1 MKRLLF
7 WMAAL
12 LVAIGGVQ
20 QAKAYG
26 TNDLTDAG
34 WQPVTSLSSVSDY
47 FYVIVDNS
55 QDYFV
60 SLNGTQVHYKAA
72 ADPLADFSV
81 VWALETNGT
90 SFGIRN
96 IGNYKLLVQ
105 TEYNAGWNLDL
116 NDQPN
121 VCGWT
126 NFNFAYADDHWT
138 IENGQYPYESEEAS
152 DQSPFKGYWG
162 PWNGR
167 EDFSNLRIAGN
178 KNLANRGYFQ
188 IYQISRAVFVN
199 AWLAANPARPAD
211 ISFLYTGL
219 TNSKTA
225 WTDSYTDFTGNYQA
239 QNSTNKNIEGY
250 TNSGYLESWNA
261 GNVFSG
267 TLTTTL
273 NNLPDGIYDMGAYC
287 FKDATNEVYFTSGDA
302 STQLNNDNDLY
313 QYAENHVTVDYE
325 GAEANKKT
333 IGLNITS
340 GTWVGITDV
349 RIKYYGPVKISDVA
363 IALPE
368 GGDMEANQWYYFE
381 VSSDDTYSFTTTTS
395 ADIIFTADG
404 TLPQREADTQAAA
417 LPSGN
422 QELRAGRYYI
432 KSSSANNF
440 KLDFPKPTAEQI
452 SQLRDLITAGEEKT
466 LGFDNGEYAP
476 YNNVAAI
483 LALADAKTLDLNN
496 PNQYTQSF
504 IAGKISALQTWTAN
518 TAEVNAIAYGDLSE
532 YETVDG
538 KDYPWGWNKL
548 NDGSRIMGGSEGTN
562 NTGLAATST
571 GKAML
576 LKYNAKYGEV
586 AGYTMPLKANT
597 YYKISFKYCGW
608 NNTPTTNVVLT
619 GPNGGVTVTPASFR
633 PETSDGYSNA
643 SNWYTYTAIF
653 KTGADAGNYTLA
665 LNKVETGQQQ
675 IGWSDMVLVRAT
687 ADDLTYTLE
696 TGAMN
701 ASVAAAQQ
709 TAAET
714 FEADETFEN
723 YEALLTAIE
732 AAKTSEAEYVLINN
746 RINLLKAQLGDIPVA
761 DAEADA
767 FVTNYTNGVYENLGQ
782 VIPAYQTFVQNYWS
796 NNTPGENAD
805 LTAFIINP
813 SLDFGNATGWS
824 GGGVNNGTIEW
835 FNGNYNVFQTL
846 TGLPTGT
853 YKLQA
858 QGYYRPGGNEN
869 ASTAQNALLYGGT
882 TTQPVVLIASEGKSG
897 ADADNGFT
905 TKNTNSGSEVYVPNS
920 QADAA
925 KAFATGAYENE
936 VTFVV
941 SNGTVNI
948 GFKKDTHIDADW
960 TCFDNFKLIYESE
973 DALVA
978 PEMPTEQM
986 YAGAKAEMQAALATW
1001 TADKS
1006 TDNYNALVE
1015 KINAANQSVELYK
1028 QIKARL
1034 DLLTSAGQRGSIS
1047 EEAEQAM
1054 SFYTKYSDGMV
1065 NETADATTGTY
1076 TSLDEVVPEYQANI
1090 AAYWT
1095 ANAPAV
1101 DADLTSLIVNNS
1113 FEFGNLDTWA
1123 YYNGA
1128 DCGAREN
1135 ANGTYAIDIADG
1147 NYVANFWNNNTDVK
1161 YIVKDIALPNGTY
1174 ELKAIF
1180 ASDEGVTINFTAESG
1195 IGADNRIGEVRNTF
1209 TTEAAKG
1216 VGAEKTLEVVVHNGT
1231 LRLGAN
1237 TTSWFKVD
1245 NFRLIYKSAN
1255 ATVAPAL
1262 AVGQMSQTAKQAML
1276 DAQAAHTA
1284 TPSVENY
1291 NALLAKIAE
1300 AQQSIAVYEQ
1310 IASTLAKLT
1319 ENASQRGD
1327 IDEATEKAM
1336 TFYTNYSAGQVN
1348 GAADA
1353 TTGTY
1358 ETLDDMI
1365 AQYRTDIANYWTT
1378 NVADGKD
1385 LTAYIVNQGFE
1396 FGNVVGWEEEN
1407 KGGGVDAGARDA
1419 HNETYMFSDSEGDF
1433 IFNSW
1438 NNNWAE
1444 ITLTQTLN
1452 GVPQGTYEMTAVFA
1466 AEGFNDI
1473 EFIGTNIREDGTP
1486 DETADKFRPVD
1497 INQRADKKTGLTRTI
1512 EVFVTDNKLKI
1523 NGNTWGFFKADNF
1536 RLVYKSATIADPD
1549 LTQPMNLYEKNDYLA
1564 AKAAYEANSSQE
1576 NLREWAASK
1585 IIVENS
1591 IKAYKAAKKT
1601 LDHVKDMMD
1610 HTNVYT
1616 YDAFFTI
1623 DDMYRKYGPEEGFYG
1638 FRTLED
1644 DVAYDLERMFFG
1656 NGNYRDSNNENIPAV
1671 PFIASAW
1678 DCGHNGY
1685 AYVETGPGKE
1695 GTEPGSDYYGNTWS
1709 REGLDDGTNM
1719 LTPYLEYWRYG
1730 DQLLNPRVLTATVEG
1745 TPNAEYTVKMF
1756 VRVRTNVQYVVGDDS
1771 TKPHGMTIQIGD
1783 GAKFTPNWQYV
1794 DNEGTQYVLNNARQ
1808 LWVCNLWLP
1817 AHQGDAN
1824 NASYLLPTGNAD
1836 ADGNFKIKF
1845 EIEEGSNVTWLSMKD
1860 VYVNY
1865 ETEIPETEMA
1875 ALEAQINYADA
1886 HKLGFDFNGDKHGT
1900 AVDEYAPYN
1909 NVPQLMALKRAKQV
1923 HDSPQNVFLVRNV
1936 TKALKAVNYDDEN
1949 MDDLHPVYNEATDLW
1964 TKNTEEMNGFYWKNN
1979 YTNSD
1984 VEHIEWYEYED
1995 DCIMPSGWDLIG
2007 RNDGFNTGIKKLGV
2021 NTEDTGMKA
2030 LEDQTGL
2037 LAKYETGYGN
2047 QIGYTLPLKK
2057 GVKYIMTFKY
2067 AYMGE
2072 GTCTEPTDIT
2082 LTVPA
2087 AGTSG
2092 DDTTTSGLEVT
2103 TFTPEGQG
2111 TEDLG
2116 KWKMYRATFTPTIE
2130 NAEHPGEPVNYLI
2143 TFDKDNAHD
2152 PVPIIM
2158 GELTLVRYKEAADL
2172 GNNILIDG
2180 TNQAGYS
2187 YTPDFVGGDFKVTRS
2202 WNNGGETADGAYN
2215 TLVLPFSLDGS
2226 ELKTALGDNFNG
2238 KVYFYTGATYTGG
2251 DEYYTLNFD
2260 ERENSGI
2267 FANVP
2272 VLIWNEKANS
2282 INNLANYEFKKTVT
2296 KYVKNNLT
2304 VDPGYNDATKYK
2316 YNLVGTYETIKI
2328 PAGASY
2334 ITADNNFK
2342 KSTGKANLAATR
2354 AYFIP
2359 LDKDGNVSTMA
2370 KLMGFSINDI
2380 PTGIMAI
2387 EEDGEMHVTSGN
2399 IYTVDGRLV
2408 RQNATSL
2415 EDLPKG
2421 IYIVDGKKYFVK

>member
-1 MKRLLF
+1 MGAFINVGNNTGDSYSYWLIIPKSTRDAVKDCTYYLRNTDMTHPWEF
-7 WMAAL
+7 PMWNSA
-12 LVAIGGVQ
+12 GVNVCVGS
-20 QAKAYG
+20 KE
-26 TNDLTDAG
+26 N
-34 WQPVTSLSSVSDY
+34 VTAEAWHTS
-47 FYVIVDNS
+47 F
-55 QDYFV
+55 
-60 SLNGTQVHYKAA
+60 
-72 ADPLADFSV
+72 DFSQTISATVPNGKYSLHCQGFYNDTETPTVLYANDDRANFAIWNNDCNAAESGAKFLTGAYDGNV
-81 VWALETNGT
+81 VTTVVTNGSLKVGVT
-90 SFGIRN
+90 DPTVNQNWQVF
-96 IGNYKLLVQ
+96 
-105 TEYNAGWNLDL
+105 D
-116 NDQPN
+116 
-121 VCGWT
+121 
-126 NFNFAYADDHWT
+126 NF
-138 IENGQYPYESEEAS
+138 
-152 DQSPFKGYWG
+152 
-162 PWNGR
+162 
-167 EDFSNLRIAGN
+167 
-178 KNLANRGYFQ
+178 
-188 IYQISRAVFVN
+188 
-199 AWLAANPARPAD
+199 
-211 ISFLYTGL
+211 
-219 TNSKTA
+219 
-225 WTDSYTDFTGNYQA
+225 
-239 QNSTNKNIEGY
+239 
-250 TNSGYLESWNA
+250 YLEYL
-261 GNVFSG
+261 GQ
-267 TLTTTL
+267 TL
-273 NNLPDGIYDMGAYC
+273 
-287 FKDATNEVYFTSGDA
+287 
-302 STQLNNDNDLY
+302 ST
-313 QYAENHVTVDYE
+313 
-325 GAEANKKT
+325 G
-333 IGLNITS
+333 
-340 GTWVGITDV
+340 
-349 RIKYYGPVKISDVA
+349 VA

-368 GGDMEANQWYYFE
+368 GGAMEANQWYYFE

-404 TLPQREADTQAAA
+404 TLLESEANAQAAA

-422 QELRAGRYYI
+422 QALTAGRYYI

-440 KLDFPKPTAEQI
+440 KLDSPKPTEEQI
-452 SQLRDLITAGEEKT
+452 SQLRGLITAGDEKT
-466 LGFDNGEYAP
+466 LGFDNGEFAP

-483 LALADAKTLDLNN
+483 LALADAKTLDLDN
-496 PNQYTQSF
+496 PSQYTQSF
-504 IAGKISALQTWTAN
+504 IAGKIAAMQNATWTAN
-518 TAEVNAIAYGDLSE
+518 TSEVNAIYWK
-532 YETVDG
+532 T
-538 KDYPWGWNKL
+538 DYTAADKASDNYIHPLGW
-548 NDGSRIMGGSEGTN
+548 T
-562 NTGLAATST
+562 NTGYNTRILNSETTPDAGISAVGGT
-571 GKAML
+571 AIMA
-576 LKYNAKYGEV
+576 KYNTTYGETQ
-586 AGYTMPLKANT
+586 GFTMPLNANT
-597 YYKISFKYCGW
+597 YYKISFMYCGW
-608 NNTPTTNVVLT
+608 GNTPTTNVVLT
-619 GPNGGVTVTPASFR
+619 GPNGGVTVTPASFK
-633 PETSDGYSNA
+633 PETNDGNSNA
-643 SNWYTYTAIF
+643 NNWYNYTAIF
-653 KTGADAGNYTLA
+653 KTGADAGDYVLA

-675 IGWSDMVLVRAT
+675 IAWGDMVLVRAT
-687 ADDLTYTLE
+687 AEDLTYTLE

-709 TAAET
+709 TAADT

-732 AAKTSEAEYVLINN
+732 AAKASEAEYVLINN

-767 FVTNYTNGVYENLGQ
+767 FVTNYANGVYENLGQ
-782 VIPAYQTFVQNYWS
+782 VIPAYQTFVQNYWAT
-796 NNTPGENAD
+796 NTPGENAD

-824 GGGVNNGTIEW
+824 GGGVNQGNIEW
-835 FNGNYNVFQTL
+835 YNGNYDVHQTL
-846 TGLPTGT
+846 SGLPNGT

-882 TTQPVVLIASEGKSG
+882 TTQPVVLIASEGKSE

-905 TKNTNSGSEVYVPNS
+905 TKNTNSGSEVYVPDS

-948 GFKKDTHIDADW
+948 GFKKDVLIANDW

-1001 TADKS
+1001 THNKS

-1047 EEAEQAM
+1047 EEAEKAM
-1054 SFYTKYSDGMV
+1054 SFYTKYSDGTV
-1065 NETADATTGTY
+1065 NETADATTGSY
-1076 TSLDEVVPEYQANI
+1076 TSLDEVVTEYQTNI

-1095 ANAPAV
+1095 ANAPQT
-1101 DADLTSLIVNNS
+1101 DDDLTALIANNS

-1123 YYNGA
+1123 HYNGG
-1128 DCGAREN
+1128 DSDAREN
-1135 ANGTYAIDIADG
+1135 ANATYTIDIADG
-1147 NYVANFWNNNTDVK
+1147 NYVANFWNNNNAVK
-1161 YIVKDIALPNGTY
+1161 YIFKDIALPNGTY

-1195 IGADNRIGEVRNTF
+1195 IGADNSIGEVRNTF
-1209 TTEAAKG
+1209 TSEADKG

-1245 NFRLIYKSAN
+1245 NFRLIYKSAD

-1262 AVGQMSQTAKQAML
+1262 AEGQMSQTAKQAML

-1291 NALLAKIAE
+1291 NALLDKIAE
-1300 AQQSIAVYEQ
+1300 AKQSIAVYEQ
-1310 IASTLAKLT
+1310 IANTLAKLT

-1365 AQYRTDIANYWTT
+1365 AQYRTDIAAYWTA

-1419 HNETYMFSDSEGDF
+1419 HNETYIFSDSEGDF

-1452 GVPQGTYEMTAVFA
+1452 GVPQGTYELTAVFA
-1466 AEGFNDI
+1466 AEGFNNI

-1497 INQRADKKTGLTRTI
+1497 INQRADKKTGLTDTI
-1512 EVFVTDNKLKI
+1512 EVFVTDGKLKI

-1536 RLVYKSATIADPD
+1536 RLVYKSATLSD
-1549 LTQPMNLYEKNDYLA
+1549 LANEPMNRYEKNDYDA
-1564 AKAAYEANSSQE
+1564 AKAAYEENPTQE
-1576 NLREWAASK
+1576 NLRELAACK
-1585 IIVENS
+1585 IICENS

-1616 YDAFFTI
+1616 YEAFFTI

-1644 DVAYDLERMFFG
+1644 DEAYDLERMFFG

-1783 GAKFTPNWQYV
+1783 GAKFTPNWQYI

-1886 HKLGFDFNGDKHGT
+1886 HKLGFDFKGDEHGT

-1909 NVPQLMALKRAKQV
+1909 NVQQLMALKRAKQV
-1923 HDSPQNVFLVRNV
+1923 YDSPQNVFLVRNV

-1995 DCIMPSGWDLIG
+1995 DCITPSGWDLIG

-2037 LAKYETGYGN
+2037 LTKYETDYGR
-2047 QIGYTLPLKK
+2047 QVGYTLPLKK

-2087 AGTSG
+2087 AGASG

-2116 KWKMYRATFTPTIE
+2116 KWKMYRATFTPTLEIVD
-2130 NAEHPGEPVNYLI
+2130 EHGNHAADANYLI

-2152 PVPIIM
+2152 PVPVMM
-2158 GELTLVRYKEAADL
+2158 GELTLVRYKEAAAL

-2251 DEYYTLNFD
+2251 DENYTLNFD

-2282 INNLANYEFKKTVT
+2282 INNLTNYEFKNTVT

-2304 VDPGYNDATKYK
+2304 VDPGYNDDTKYK

-2370 KLMGFSINDI
+2370 KLMGFRINDI

>member
-20 QAKAYG
+20 NASAQASYNHTYTQGVAVAEGGDYFLYNIGTGMFLTDGMDYG
-26 TNDLTDAG
+26 THGSVDHAGRVITLTANGDGYRIYTRPYSANGSDEKAGYVCTDGYIDETNVDAG
-34 WQPVTSLSSVSDY
+34 RVGNWVFTPVN
-47 FYVIVDNS
+47 VD
-55 QDYFV
+55 
-60 SLNGTQVHYKAA
+60 
-72 ADPLADFSV
+72 
-81 VWALETNGT
+81 
-90 SFGIRN
+90 
-96 IGNYKLLVQ
+96 
-105 TEYNAGWNLDL
+105 
-116 NDQPN
+116 
-121 VCGWT
+121 
-126 NFNFAYADDHWT
+126 
-138 IENGQYPYESEEAS
+138 
-152 DQSPFKGYWG
+152 
-162 PWNGR
+162 
-167 EDFSNLRIAGN
+167 
-178 KNLANRGYFQ
+178 
-188 IYQISRAVFVN
+188 
-199 AWLAANPARPAD
+199 
-211 ISFLYTGL
+211 
-219 TNSKTA
+219 
-225 WTDSYTDFTGNYQA
+225 
-239 QNSTNKNIEGY
+239 GY
-250 TNSGYLESWNA
+250 TNAYTITIKNSDTQYLYYEVKDGLYQGKMGAFINVGNNTEDSYSYWLIIPKSARDAVKDCTYYLRNTDMTHPWEFPMWNSAGVNVCVGSKENVTAEAWHTSFDFSQTISATVPNGKYSLHCQGYYYDTETPTVLYANEDRANFTIWNNDCNAAESGAKFLTGAYDGNVVTTVVTNGSLKVGVTDPTVNQNWQVFDNFYLEYL
-261 GNVFSG
+261 GQ
-267 TLTTTL
+267 TL
-273 NNLPDGIYDMGAYC
+273 
-287 FKDATNEVYFTSGDA
+287 
-302 STQLNNDNDLY
+302 ST
-313 QYAENHVTVDYE
+313 
-325 GAEANKKT
+325 G
-333 IGLNITS
+333 
-340 GTWVGITDV
+340 
-349 RIKYYGPVKISDVA
+349 VA

-368 GGDMEANQWYYFE
+368 GGAMEANQWYYFE

-404 TLPQREADTQAAA
+404 TLLESEANAQAVA

-422 QELRAGRYYI
+422 QALTARRYYI
-432 KSSSANNF
+432 KSSSDNNF
-440 KLDFPKPTAEQI
+440 VLEAPRPTTEQI
-452 SQLRDLITAGEEKT
+452 AELQSLITAGDAKI

-483 LALADAKTLDLNN
+483 LALADAKTLDLDN

-504 IAGKISALQTWTAN
+504 IAGKIAAMNNATWTAN
-518 TAEVNAIAYGDLSE
+518 TAEVNAIAYGDLSQ

-538 KDYPWGWNKL
+538 KDYPYGWTDYNVNVGNNL
-548 NDGSRIMGGSEGTN
+548 SRIMGGSEGTN
-562 NTGLAATST
+562 NAGLSATST

-586 AGYTMPLKANT
+586 AGYTLPLKADT

-608 NNTPTTNVVLT
+608 GNNPTTNVVLT
-619 GPNGGVTVTPASFR
+619 VPNGSVTVTPASFK
-633 PETSDGYSNA
+633 PEYTNGYEDA
-643 SNWYTYTAIF
+643 THWATYTGIF
-653 KTGADAGNYTLA
+653 KTGADAGNYVLA

-675 IGWSDMVLVRAT
+675 IAWGDMVLVRAT
-687 ADDLTYTLE
+687 AEDLTYTLE
-696 TGAMN
+696 TGAMY
-701 ASVAAAQQ
+701 AGVATAQQ
-709 TAAET
+709 TAADT
-714 FEADETFEN
+714 FEDDKTFEN
-723 YEALLTAIE
+723 YEALLAAIE
-732 AAKTSEAEYVLINN
+732 AAKASEAIYQTINQRISALDAQKGSVDISELTTKYNDGVYVNADDVITNYRSLVAAALNSPAADDDMTPYIVNPSFEFGDMTAWSYGNGSDQGAKRADNDTYRFSDSDGDYVFNTWNNTGAEVYIFQDLSNLPWGRYEVSAVFASDANISINFRASVDGGASHIDN
-746 RINLLKAQLGDIPVA
+746 VFTTGQDNHTGVSKSFELN
-761 DAEADA
+761 
-767 FVTNYTNGVYENLGQ
+767 VTNGRLRIAATAPGFFKVDKFQLKYIGN
-782 VIPAYQTFVQNYWS
+782 PAVELPTAQM
-796 NNTPGENAD
+796 NAD
-805 LTAFIINP
+805 VKAAML
-813 SLDFGNATGWS
+813 
-824 GGGVNNGTIEW
+824 
-835 FNGNYNVFQTL
+835 
-846 TGLPTGT
+846 
-853 YKLQA
+853 
-858 QGYYRPGGNEN
+858 
-869 ASTAQNALLYGGT
+869 
-882 TTQPVVLIASEGKSG
+882 
-897 ADADNGFT
+897 
-905 TKNTNSGSEVYVPNS
+905 
-920 QADAA
+920 AA
-925 KAFATGAYENE
+925 KATY
-936 VTFVV
+936 
-941 SNGTVNI
+941 
-948 GFKKDTHIDADW
+948 D
-960 TCFDNFKLIYESE
+960 E
-973 DALVA
+973 DQSQ
-978 PEMPTEQM
+978 E
-986 YAGAKAEMQAALATW
+986 
-1001 TADKS
+1001 
-1006 TDNYNALVE
+1006 NYNALLAAIE
-1015 KINAANQSVELYK
+1015 TANQSIALYK

-1047 EEAEQAM
+1047 EEAEKAM

-1095 ANAPAV
+1095 ANAPAAG
-1101 DADLTSLIVNNS
+1101 DDLTSLIANNS

-1123 YYNGA
+1123 HYNGG
-1128 DCGAREN
+1128 DSDAREN
-1135 ANGTYAIDIADG
+1135 ANGTYTIDIADG
-1147 NYVANFWNNNTDVK
+1147 NYVANFWNNNADVK

-1180 ASDEGVTINFTAESG
+1180 ASDEGATINFTAESG
-1195 IGADNRIGEVRNTF
+1195 IGADNSIGQVRNTF

-1237 TTSWFKVD
+1237 TTAWFKVD
-1245 NFRLIYKSAN
+1245 NFRLIYKSAD

-1276 DAQAAHTA
+1276 VAQAAHTA

-1291 NALLAKIAE
+1291 NLLLDKIAE
-1300 AQQSIAVYEQ
+1300 AKQSIAVYEQ
-1310 IASTLAKLT
+1310 IANTLAKLT
-1319 ENASQRGD
+1319 ENANQRGD
-1327 IDEATEKAM
+1327 IDEATEKDM

-1365 AQYRTDIANYWTT
+1365 AQYRTDIAAYWAA
-1378 NVADGKD
+1378 NVAADKD

-1396 FGNVVGWEEEN
+1396 FGNIIGWEETH
-1407 KGGGVDAGARDA
+1407 GGTSPDVGARDA
-1419 HNETYMFSDSEGDF
+1419 HSETYQYSDTEGDYV
-1433 IFNSW
+1433 FNSW
-1438 NNNWAE
+1438 NAGFGP

-1452 GVPQGTYEMTAVFA
+1452 GVPQGTYELTAVFA
-1466 AEGFNDI
+1466 AEGFNNI
-1473 EFIGTNIREDGTP
+1473 EFIGTNIREDSTE

-1497 INQRADKKTGLTRTI
+1497 INQQANQKTGLTRTI
-1512 EVFVTDNKLKI
+1512 EVFVTDGKLKI

-1549 LTQPMNLYEKNDYLA
+1549 LTQPMNQYEKNDYLA
-1564 AKAAYEANSSQE
+1564 AKAAYVANSSQE
-1576 NLREWAASK
+1576 NLRELAANK

-1730 DQLLNPRVLTATVEG
+1730 DELLNPRVLTATVEG

-1756 VRVRTNVQYVVGDDS
+1756 VRVRTNVKYVEGDDS

-1783 GAKFTPNWQYV
+1783 GAKFTPNWQYI

-1817 AHQGDAN
+1817 AHQGGAN
-1824 NASYLLPTGNAD
+1824 NASLLPTGNAD
-1836 ADGNFKIKF
+1836 AEGNFKIKF

-1865 ETEIPETEMA
+1865 ETEVPADEMA
-1875 ALEAQINYADA
+1875 ALKAQIDYAENN
-1886 HKLGFDFNGDKHGT
+1886 HKLGFDFKGDEHGT

-1909 NVPQLMALKRAKQV
+1909 NVQQLMALKRAKQV

-1964 TKNTEEMNGFYWKNN
+1964 TKNTEEMNGFYWKND

-2047 QIGYTLPLKK
+2047 QTGYTLPLKK

-2116 KWKMYRATFTPTIE
+2116 KWKMYRATFTPTFE

-2158 GELTLVRYKEAADL
+2158 GELTLVRYKEAAAL

-2272 VLIWNEKANS
+2272 VLIWNEKANP
-2282 INNLANYEFKKTVT
+2282 INNLSGYEFKNTVT

-2370 KLMGFSINDI
+2370 KLMGFRINDI

>member
-1 MKRLLF
+1 MEQL
-7 WMAAL
+7 AG
-12 LVAIGGVQ
+12 AI
-20 QAKAYG
+20 
-26 TNDLTDAG
+26 
-34 WQPVTSLSSVSDY
+34 
-47 FYVIVDNS
+47 
-55 QDYFV
+55 
-60 SLNGTQVHYKAA
+60 
-72 ADPLADFSV
+72 
-81 VWALETNGT
+81 
-90 SFGIRN
+90 
-96 IGNYKLLVQ
+96 
-105 TEYNAGWNLDL
+105 
-116 NDQPN
+116 
-121 VCGWT
+121 
-126 NFNFAYADDHWT
+126 
-138 IENGQYPYESEEAS
+138 
-152 DQSPFKGYWG
+152 
-162 PWNGR
+162 
-167 EDFSNLRIAGN
+167 
-178 KNLANRGYFQ
+178 AN
-188 IYQISRAVFVN
+188 
-199 AWLAANPARPAD
+199 
-211 ISFLYTGL
+211 
-219 TNSKTA
+219 
-225 WTDSYTDFTGNYQA
+225 
-239 QNSTNKNIEGY
+239 
-250 TNSGYLESWNA
+250 
-261 GNVFSG
+261 
-267 TLTTTL
+267 
-273 NNLPDGIYDMGAYC
+273 
-287 FKDATNEVYFTSGDA
+287 
-302 STQLNNDNDLY
+302 
-313 QYAENHVTVDYE
+313 
-325 GAEANKKT
+325 AEAH
-333 IGLNITS
+333 
-340 GTWVGITDV
+340 
-349 RIKYYGPVKISDVA
+349 
-363 IALPE
+363 
-368 GGDMEANQWYYFE
+368 
-381 VSSDDTYSFTTTTS
+381 
-395 ADIIFTADG
+395 
-404 TLPQREADTQAAA
+404 
-417 LPSGN
+417 
-422 QELRAGRYYI
+422 
-432 KSSSANNF
+432 
-440 KLDFPKPTAEQI
+440 
-452 SQLRDLITAGEEKT
+452 T
-466 LGFDNGEYAP
+466 LGFDNSEYAP
-476 YNNVAAI
+476 YNNVESLTLLAA
-483 LALADAKTLDLNN
+483 AKAIDQNN
-496 PNQYTQSF
+496 PSAYYQYVIQQQT
-504 IAGKISALQTWTAN
+504 AALNAAAWTAN
-518 TAEVNAIAYGDLSE
+518 NGEVNGIAYGDLSQ

-562 NTGLAATST
+562 NAGLSATST

-586 AGYTMPLKANT
+586 AGYTLPLKANT
-597 YYKISFKYCGW
+597 YYKISFKYAGW

-619 GPNGGVTVTPASFR
+619 GPNGAATVTPASFR

-643 SNWYTYTAIF
+643 SDWYTYTATF

-675 IGWSDMVLVRAT
+675 IAWGDMVLVRAT
-687 ADDLTYTLE
+687 AEDLTYTLE
-696 TGAMN
+696 TGAMY
-701 ASVAAAQQ
+701 AGVAAAQQ
-709 TAAET
+709 TAADT
-714 FEADETFEN
+714 FEAGKTFEN

-732 AAKTSEAEYVLINN
+732 AAKASEAEYVLINN

-767 FVTNYTNGVYENLGQ
+767 FVTNYANGVYENLGQ
-782 VIPAYQTFVQNYWS
+782 VIPAYQTFVQNYWA
-796 NNTPGENAD
+796 NNVAEGKD
-805 LTAFIINP
+805 LTAFVINP
-813 SLDFGNATGWS
+813 SLNFGDATGWS
-824 GGGVNNGTIEW
+824 GGGVNNGNIEW
-835 FNGNYNVFQTL
+835 YNGNYDVHQTL
-846 TGLPTGT
+846 SGLPNGT

-858 QGYYRPGGNEN
+858 QGFYRPGDNGN

-882 TTQPVVLIASEGKSG
+882 TTQPVVLIASEGKSE

-905 TKNTNSGSEVYVPNS
+905 TKNTNSGSEVYVPDS

-941 SNGTVNI
+941 NNGTVNI
-948 GFKKDTHIDADW
+948 GFKKDALIGDDW

-1047 EEAEQAM
+1047 EEAEKAM
-1054 SFYTKYSDGMV
+1054 SFYTKYSDGTV

-1095 ANAPAV
+1095 ANAPAA
-1101 DADLTSLIVNNS
+1101 DDDLTSLIANNS

-1123 YYNGA
+1123 HYNGG
-1128 DCGAREN
+1128 DSDAREN
-1135 ANGTYAIDIADG
+1135 TNATYTIDIADG
-1147 NYVANFWNNNTDVK
+1147 NYVANFWNNNADVK
-1161 YIVKDIALPNGTY
+1161 YIFKDIALPNGTY
-1174 ELKAIF
+1174 ELRAIF

-1195 IGADNRIGEVRNTF
+1195 IGADNSIGEVRNTF
-1209 TTEAAKG
+1209 TSEADKG

-1291 NALLAKIAE
+1291 NALLARIDE
-1300 AQQSIAVYEQ
+1300 AKQSIAVYEQ
-1310 IASTLAKLT
+1310 IANTLAKLT

-1348 GAADA
+1348 GEADA

-1365 AQYRTDIANYWTT
+1365 AQYRTDIADYWTAH
-1378 NVADGKD
+1378 VAADKD

-1396 FGNVVGWEEEN
+1396 FGNIIGWEETH
-1407 KGGGVDAGARDA
+1407 GGTSPDVGARDA
-1419 HNETYMFSDSEGDF
+1419 HSETYQYSDTEGDYV
-1433 IFNSW
+1433 FNSW
-1438 NNNWAE
+1438 NAGFGP

-1466 AEGFNDI
+1466 AEGFNNI

-1497 INQRADKKTGLTRTI
+1497 INQRANQKTGLTRTI
-1512 EVFVTDNKLKI
+1512 EVFVTDGKLKI
-1523 NGNTWGFFKADNF
+1523 NGNTRGFFKADNF
-1536 RLVYKSATIADPD
+1536 RLVYKSATLSDLADE
-1549 LTQPMNLYEKNDYLA
+1549 PMNRYEKNDYDA
-1564 AKAAYEANSSQE
+1564 AKAAYEANPTQE
-1576 NLREWAASK
+1576 NLRELAACK
-1585 IIVENS
+1585 IICENS

-1601 LDHVKDMMD
+1601 LEHVKDMMD

-1719 LTPYLEYWRYG
+1719 LTPYLEYWRNG

-1756 VRVRTNVQYVVGDDS
+1756 VRVRTNVKYVVGDDS

-1783 GAKFTPNWQYV
+1783 GAKFTPNWQYI

-1817 AHQGDAN
+1817 EHQGDAN
-1824 NASYLLPTGNAD
+1824 TPSYLLPTGNAD
-1836 ADGNFKIKF
+1836 AEGNFNIKF

-1865 ETEIPETEMA
+1865 ENEVPETEMA
-1875 ALEAQINYADA
+1875 ALKAQIDYADA
-1886 HKLGFDFNGDKHGT
+1886 HKLGFDFKGDEHGT

-1964 TKNTEEMNGFYWKNN
+1964 TKNTEEMNGFYWKND

-1995 DCIMPSGWDLIG
+1995 DCITPSGWDLIG

-2037 LAKYETGYGN
+2037 LTKYETDYGR
-2047 QIGYTLPLKK
+2047 QVGYTLPLKK

-2087 AGTSG
+2087 AGASG

-2116 KWKMYRATFTPTIE
+2116 KWKMYRATFTPTLEIVD
-2130 NAEHPGEPVNYLI
+2130 EHGNHAADANYLI

-2158 GELTLVRYKEAADL
+2158 GELTLVRYKEAAAL

-2282 INNLANYEFKKTVT
+2282 INNLTNYEFKNTVT
-2296 KYVKNNLT
+2296 KYVKNDLT
-2304 VDPGYNDATKYK
+2304 VDPGYNDDTKYK

-2370 KLMGFSINDI
+2370 KLMGFRINDI

>member
-1 MKRLLF
+1 MKKRLLF

-20 QAKAYG
+20 QAFAQASYNHTYTQG
-26 TNDLTDAG
+26 VEVAEGGDYFLYNIGSGMFLTDGMDYGAHASVDHAG
-34 WQPVTSLSSVSDY
+34 RVITLAAATNGFSIYTKPYSANGSDEKAGY
-47 FYVIVDNS
+47 MT
-55 QDYFV
+55 
-60 SLNGTQVHYKAA
+60 LNGYVDTSNND
-72 ADPLADFSV
+72 ADWVFTPV
-81 VWALETNGT
+81 
-90 SFGIRN
+90 
-96 IGNYKLLVQ
+96 
-105 TEYNAGWNLDL
+105 
-116 NDQPN
+116 N
-121 VCGWT
+121 V
-126 NFNFAYADDHWT
+126 D
-138 IENGQYPYESEEAS
+138 
-152 DQSPFKGYWG
+152 
-162 PWNGR
+162 
-167 EDFSNLRIAGN
+167 
-178 KNLANRGYFQ
+178 
-188 IYQISRAVFVN
+188 
-199 AWLAANPARPAD
+199 
-211 ISFLYTGL
+211 
-219 TNSKTA
+219 
-225 WTDSYTDFTGNYQA
+225 
-239 QNSTNKNIEGY
+239 GY
-250 TNSGYLESWNA
+250 TNAYTIKNSDTQYLYWECKEGLYGGKAGQFINVGENTNDEYSYWLLIPMSARQDAKDYTYLLRNTEFQHPWELVMWNNTADWTNYCGGKKENTCAEMIGKAFDVSQTISATVTNGKYMLHAQGFYRADDATKPSYLYANNDQLELRILNSGEEGTAQNMNGASDAFTAGQYTNSVKTTVTNGQLKVGIKTEGTNWTIFDNFYLEYL
-261 GNVFSG
+261 GH
-267 TLTTTL
+267 TL
-273 NNLPDGIYDMGAYC
+273 
-287 FKDATNEVYFTSGDA
+287 
-302 STQLNNDNDLY
+302 ST
-313 QYAENHVTVDYE
+313 
-325 GAEANKKT
+325 G
-333 IGLNITS
+333 
-340 GTWVGITDV
+340 
-349 RIKYYGPVKISDVA
+349 VA

-368 GGDMEANQWYYFE
+368 GGAMEANQWYYFE

-404 TLPQREADTQAAA
+404 TLLESEANAQAVA

-422 QELRAGRYYI
+422 QALTARRYYI
-432 KSSSANNF
+432 KSSSNNNF
-440 KLDFPKPTAEQI
+440 VLEAPRPTTEQI
-452 SQLRDLITAGEEKT
+452 TELQSLITAGDAKI

-483 LALADAKTLDLNN
+483 LALADAKTLDLDN
-496 PNQYTQSF
+496 PNQYSQSF
-504 IAGKISALQTWTAN
+504 IAGKIAAMQNATWTAN
-518 TAEVNAIAYGDLSE
+518 TAEVNGIAYGDLSQ

-586 AGYTMPLKANT
+586 AGYTLPLKANT
-597 YYKISFKYCGW
+597 YYKISFKYAGW

-643 SNWYTYTAIF
+643 SDWYTYTAIF

-675 IGWSDMVLVRAT
+675 IGWGDMVLVRAT
-687 ADDLTYTLE
+687 AEDLTYTLE

-701 ASVAAAQQ
+701 AGIAAAQQ
-709 TAAET
+709 TAADT

-732 AAKTSEAEYVLINN
+732 AAKASEAEYVLINN

-767 FVTNYTNGVYENLGQ
+767 FVTNYANGVYENLGQ
-782 VIPAYQTFVQNYWS
+782 VIPAYQTFVQNYWAT
-796 NNTPGENAD
+796 NVAEGKD
-805 LTAFIINP
+805 LTAFVINP
-813 SLDFGNATGWS
+813 SLNFGDATGWS
-824 GGGVNNGTIEW
+824 GGGVNNGNIEW
-835 FNGNYNVFQTL
+835 YNGNYDVHQTL
-846 TGLPTGT
+846 SGLPNGT

-858 QGYYRPGGNEN
+858 QGFYRPGGNEN

-882 TTQPVVLIASEGKSG
+882 TTQPVVLIASEGKSE

-905 TKNTNSGSEVYVPNS
+905 TKNTNSGSEVYVPDS

-941 SNGTVNI
+941 NNGTVNI
-948 GFKKDTHIDADW
+948 GFKKDALIGDDW
-960 TCFDNFKLIYESE
+960 TCFDNFKLFYESE

-1001 TADKS
+1001 TDDKS

-1047 EEAEQAM
+1047 EEAEKAM
-1054 SFYTKYSDGMV
+1054 SFYTKYSDGTV

-1095 ANAPAV
+1095 ANAPAA
-1101 DADLTSLIVNNS
+1101 DDDLTSLIANNS

-1123 YYNGA
+1123 HYNGG
-1128 DCGAREN
+1128 DSDAREN
-1135 ANGTYAIDIADG
+1135 TNATYTIDIADG
-1147 NYVANFWNNNTDVK
+1147 NYVANFWNNNADVK
-1161 YIVKDIALPNGTY
+1161 YIFKDIALPNGTY
-1174 ELKAIF
+1174 ELRAIF

-1195 IGADNRIGEVRNTF
+1195 IGADNSIGEVRNTF
-1209 TTEAAKG
+1209 TSEADKG

-1300 AQQSIAVYEQ
+1300 AKQSIAVYEQ
-1310 IASTLAKLT
+1310 IANTLAKLT

-1348 GAADA
+1348 GEADA

-1365 AQYRTDIANYWTT
+1365 AQYRTDIADYWTAH
-1378 NVADGKD
+1378 VAADKD

-1396 FGNVVGWEEEN
+1396 FGNIIGWEETH
-1407 KGGGVDAGARDA
+1407 GGTSPDVGARDA
-1419 HNETYMFSDSEGDF
+1419 HSETYQYSDTEGDYV
-1433 IFNSW
+1433 FNSW
-1438 NNNWAE
+1438 NAGFGP

-1466 AEGFNDI
+1466 AEGFNNI

-1497 INQRADKKTGLTRTI
+1497 INQRANQKTGLTRTI
-1512 EVFVTDNKLKI
+1512 EVFVTDGKLKI
-1523 NGNTWGFFKADNF
+1523 NGNTRGFFKADNF
-1536 RLVYKSATIADPD
+1536 RLVYKSATLSDLADE
-1549 LTQPMNLYEKNDYLA
+1549 PMNRYEKNDYDA
-1564 AKAAYEANSSQE
+1564 AKAAYEANPTQE
-1576 NLREWAASK
+1576 NLRELAACK
-1585 IIVENS
+1585 IICENS

-1601 LDHVKDMMD
+1601 LEHVKDMMD

-1695 GTEPGSDYYGNTWS
+1695 GTDPGSDYYGNTWS

-1719 LTPYLEYWRYG
+1719 LTPYLEYWRPG
-1730 DQLLNPRVLTATVEG
+1730 DNLLNPRVLTATVEG

-1756 VRVRTNVQYVVGDDS
+1756 VRVRTNVQYVEGNNS

-1783 GAKFTPNWQYV
+1783 GAKFTPNWQYI

-1817 AHQGDAN
+1817 EHQGDAN
-1824 NASYLLPTGNAD
+1824 TPSYLLPTGNAD
-1836 ADGNFKIKF
+1836 AEGNFNIKF

-1865 ETEIPETEMA
+1865 ENEVPETEMA
-1875 ALEAQINYADA
+1875 ALKAQIDYADA
-1886 HKLGFDFNGDKHGT
+1886 HKLGFDFKGDEHGT

-1964 TKNTEEMNGFYWKNN
+1964 TKNTEEMNGFYWKND

-1995 DCIMPSGWDLIG
+1995 DCITPSGWDLIG

-2037 LAKYETGYGN
+2037 LTKYETDYGR
-2047 QIGYTLPLKK
+2047 QVGYTLPLKK

-2087 AGTSG
+2087 AGASG

-2116 KWKMYRATFTPTIE
+2116 KWKMYRATFTPTLEIVD
-2130 NAEHPGEPVNYLI
+2130 EHGNHAADANYLI

-2158 GELTLVRYKEAADL
+2158 GELTLVRYKEAAAL

-2282 INNLANYEFKKTVT
+2282 INNLTNYEFKNTVT
-2296 KYVKNNLT
+2296 KYVKNDLT
-2304 VDPGYNDATKYK
+2304 VDPGYNDDTKYK

-2370 KLMGFSINDI
+2370 KLMGFRINDI

>member
-1 MKRLLF
+1 MKKRLLF

-20 QAKAYG
+20 QAFAQASYNHTYKQGVVVAEG
-26 TNDLTDAG
+26 
-34 WQPVTSLSSVSDY
+34 SDY
-47 FYVIVDNS
+47 FLYNIGTGMFLTDGMDYGTHGSVDHAGRVITLTANGDGYRIYTRPYSANGSDEKAGYVCTDGYID
-55 QDYFV
+55 
-60 SLNGTQVHYKAA
+60 
-72 ADPLADFSV
+72 
-81 VWALETNGT
+81 ETNVDAG
-90 SFGIRN
+90 RV
-96 IGNYKLLVQ
+96 GNWVF
-105 TEYNAGWNLDL
+105 T
-116 NDQPN
+116 PVN
-121 VCGWT
+121 V
-126 NFNFAYADDHWT
+126 D
-138 IENGQYPYESEEAS
+138 
-152 DQSPFKGYWG
+152 
-162 PWNGR
+162 
-167 EDFSNLRIAGN
+167 
-178 KNLANRGYFQ
+178 
-188 IYQISRAVFVN
+188 
-199 AWLAANPARPAD
+199 
-211 ISFLYTGL
+211 
-219 TNSKTA
+219 
-225 WTDSYTDFTGNYQA
+225 
-239 QNSTNKNIEGY
+239 GY
-250 TNSGYLESWNA
+250 TNAYTIKNSDTQYLYYEVKDGLYQGKMGAFINVGNNTGNSYSYWLIIPKSARDAVKDCTYYLRNTDMTHPWEFPMWNSTGVNVCVGSKENVTAEAWHTSFDFSQTISAEIPNGKYSLHCQGYYYDTETPTVLYANDDRANFAIWNNDCNAAESGAKFLTGAYDGNVVTTVVTNGSLKVGVTDPTVNQNWQVFDNFYLEYL
-261 GNVFSG
+261 GQ
-267 TLTTTL
+267 TL
-273 NNLPDGIYDMGAYC
+273 
-287 FKDATNEVYFTSGDA
+287 
-302 STQLNNDNDLY
+302 ST
-313 QYAENHVTVDYE
+313 
-325 GAEANKKT
+325 G
-333 IGLNITS
+333 
-340 GTWVGITDV
+340 
-349 RIKYYGPVKISDVA
+349 VA

-368 GGDMEANQWYYFE
+368 GGAMEANQWYYFE
-381 VSSDDTYSFTTTTS
+381 VSSDNTYSFTTTTS

-404 TLPQREADTQAAA
+404 TLLESEANAQAAA

-422 QELRAGRYYI
+422 QELTAGRYYI

-452 SQLRDLITAGEEKT
+452 TQLRGLITAGEEKT
-466 LGFDNGEYAP
+466 LGFDNGEFAP

-483 LALADAKTLDLNN
+483 LALADAKTLNLDN
-496 PNQYTQSF
+496 PNQYTESF
-504 IAGKISALQTWTAN
+504 ILGKIAALQTWTAN
-518 TAEVNAIAYGDLSE
+518 TAEVNALAYGDLSQ

-538 KDYPWGWNKL
+538 KDYPLGWKKL

-562 NTGLAATST
+562 NAGLSATSK

-633 PETSDGYSNA
+633 PETSDGHSNA
-643 SNWYTYTAIF
+643 SDWYTYTAIF

-675 IGWSDMVLVRAT
+675 IGWSDMVLVRAK
-687 ADDLTYTLE
+687 AEDLTYTLE

-701 ASVAAAQQ
+701 AGVAAAQQ

-714 FEADETFEN
+714 FEADETFVN

-767 FVTNYTNGVYENLGQ
+767 FVTNYANGVYENLGQ
-782 VIPAYQTFVQNYWS
+782 VIPAYQTFVQNYWAT
-796 NNTPGENAD
+796 NVAEGKD
-805 LTAFIINP
+805 LTAFVINP
-813 SLDFGNATGWS
+813 SLNFGDATGWS

-846 TGLPTGT
+846 SGLPNGT

-882 TTQPVVLIASEGKSG
+882 TTQPVVLIASEGKSE

-948 GFKKDTHIDADW
+948 GFKKDVLIANDW

-1047 EEAEQAM
+1047 EEAEKAM

-1065 NETADATTGTY
+1065 NETADVTTGSY

-1095 ANAPAV
+1095 ANAPAA
-1101 DADLTSLIVNNS
+1101 DDDLTSLITNNS

-1123 YYNGA
+1123 HYNGG
-1128 DCGAREN
+1128 DSDAREN
-1135 ANGTYAIDIADG
+1135 ANATYTIDIADG
-1147 NYVANFWNNNTDVK
+1147 NYVANFWNNNADVK

-1245 NFRLIYKSAN
+1245 NFRLIYKSAD

-1262 AVGQMSQTAKQAML
+1262 AEGHMSQTAKQAML
-1276 DAQAAHTA
+1276 DAQATYD
-1284 TPSVENY
+1284 TTKSVENY
-1291 NALLAKIAE
+1291 NALLARIDE
-1300 AQQSIAVYEQ
+1300 AKQSIAVYEQ
-1310 IASTLAKLT
+1310 IANTLAKLT
-1319 ENASQRGD
+1319 ENANQRGD
-1327 IDEATEKAM
+1327 IDETTEKAM

-1348 GAADA
+1348 GATDA

-1378 NVADGKD
+1378 NAPAAGAD

-1452 GVPQGTYEMTAVFA
+1452 GVPQGTYELTAVFA
-1466 AEGFNDI
+1466 AEGFNNI
-1473 EFIGTNIREDGTP
+1473 EFIGTNIREDSTE

-1512 EVFVTDNKLKI
+1512 EVFVTDGKLKI

-1719 LTPYLEYWRYG
+1719 LTPYLEYWRNG

-1756 VRVRTNVQYVVGDDS
+1756 IRVRTNVQYEEGNES

-1824 NASYLLPTGNAD
+1824 NASYLLPKGNAD
-1836 ADGNFKIKF
+1836 AEGNFKIKF

-1865 ETEIPETEMA
+1865 ETEVPATEMA
-1875 ALEAQINYADA
+1875 ALKAQIDYADA
-1886 HKLGFDFNGDKHGT
+1886 HKLGFDFNGDEHGT

-1964 TKNTEEMNGFYWKNN
+1964 TKNTEEMNGFYWKND

-2037 LAKYETGYGN
+2037 LAKYETDYGN

-2087 AGTSG
+2087 AGVTG
-2092 DDTTTSGLEVT
+2092 DDTENSGLEVT

-2130 NAEHPGEPVNYLI
+2130 NEEHPGEPVNYLI

-2158 GELTLVRYKEAADL
+2158 GELTLVRYKEAAAL

-2202 WNNGGETADGAYN
+2202 WNNGGETGAYN

-2226 ELKTALGDNFNG
+2226 ELKTALGPNFNG

-2282 INNLANYEFKKTVT
+2282 INNLTNYEFKNTVT
-2296 KYVKNNLT
+2296 KYVKNDLT
-2304 VDPGYNDATKYK
+2304 VDPGYNDDTKYK

-2370 KLMGFSINDI
+2370 KLMGFRINDI